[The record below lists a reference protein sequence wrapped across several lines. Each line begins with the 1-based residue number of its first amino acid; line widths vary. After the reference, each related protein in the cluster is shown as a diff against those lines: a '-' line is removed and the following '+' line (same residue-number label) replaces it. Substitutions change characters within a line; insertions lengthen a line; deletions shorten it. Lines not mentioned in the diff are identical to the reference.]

1 MSYGFTITVK
11 GREFLAKQVAGEQLK
26 ITRVMVGSGKVS
38 EDINPAYMTD
48 LVKPIAQATSTVP
61 VQKKD
66 TVSFVVEYRND
77 MNGGLKKGFWIREFG
92 IFVRDGESEILIY
105 YATLGDFPQYVMAYE
120 YGRVDIRRYPVTLK
134 ISDEIE
140 VILEY
145 PALAFVTEERFW
157 ELIQIKAIPYL
168 QKVIESGT
176 LQRDIVIPT
185 TGWLENAEGGEGGV
199 YIDIVQKD
207 VTENMIP
214 IVSIYPNDMSIA
226 RGCGMNTT
234 VQTINGA
241 VRFFADKIPKKE
253 IKASLVLLKAYQ
265 GIAGEITEG
274 NSDIVAGMSIEE
286 FYKNY
291 VATEKEMQTVIDELK
306 N

>member
-38 EDINPAYMTD
+38 EDTNPAYMTD
-48 LVKPIAQATSTVP
+48 LVKPIAQATSTFP

-92 IFVRDGESEILIY
+92 VFVRDGESEILIY

-176 LQRDIVIPT
+176 LQRNIVIPT
-185 TGWLENAEGGEGGV
+185 IEWLENAEGGEGGV
-199 YIDIVQKD
+199 YIDVVQKD
-207 VTENMIP
+207 VTESMIP

-253 IKASLVLLKAYQ
+253 IKASLVLLKAYH
-265 GIAGEITEG
+265 GIAGEITG
-274 NSDIVAGMSIEE
+274 GGYGLDIEE

-291 VATEKEMQTVIDELK
+291 VATNEEVEKVLNEVFEK
-306 N
+306 

>member
-92 IFVRDGESEILIY
+92 VFVRDGESEILIY
-105 YATLGDFPQYVMAYE
+105 YATLGDCPQYVMAYE

-176 LQRDIVIPT
+176 LQRNIVIPT
-185 TGWLENAEGGEGGV
+185 TEWLENAEGGEGGV

-214 IVSIYPNDMSIA
+214 IVSIYPNDMSVA

-241 VRFFADKIPKKE
+241 VRFFANKIPKKE
-253 IKASLVLLKAYQ
+253 IKASLVLLKASH
-265 GIAGEITEG
+265 GITGEIIG
-274 NSDIVAGMSIEE
+274 GGYGLDIEE

-291 VATEKEMQTVIDELK
+291 VATNEEVEKVLEEVFE
-306 N
+306 NE

>member
-1 MSYGFTITVK
+1 MSERKYFSVVTDIGTAAMTKAIHDGVKVDAVYYAVGDGGGVSYTPTTDMTALKNEVWRGDIINYEELPQSPNVIRVDTLVPSDAGGFTMREMGIFDTQNRLIAVANMADVVK
-11 GREFLAKQVAGEQLK
+11 VRSTDGMQTEIALSMSIALVNKKALNF
-26 ITRVMVGSGKVS
+26 KV
-38 EDINPAYMTD
+38 DTN
-48 LVKPIAQATSTVP
+48 LVYVS
-61 VQKKD
+61 KKD
-66 TVSFVVEYRND
+66 LQNQ
-77 MNGGLKKGFWIREFG
+77 IR
-92 IFVRDGESEILIY
+92 
-105 YATLGDFPQYVMAYE
+105 
-120 YGRVDIRRYPVTLK
+120 
-134 ISDEIE
+134 
-140 VILEY
+140 
-145 PALAFVTEERFW
+145 
-157 ELIQIKAIPYL
+157 
-168 QKVIESGT
+168 
-176 LQRDIVIPT
+176 QRDIVIPT

-214 IVSIYPNDMSIA
+214 IVSIYPNDMSVA
-226 RGCGMNTT
+226 RSCGMNTT

>member
-1 MSYGFTITVK
+1 MSERKYFSVVTDIGTAAMTKAIHDGVKVDAVYYAVGDGGGVPYTPTTDMTALKNEVWRGDIINYEELPQSPNVIRVDTLVPSDAGGFTMREMGIFDTQNRLIAVANMADVVKVRSTDGMQTEITLSMSIALVNK
-11 GREFLAKQVAGEQLK
+11 KALNFK
-26 ITRVMVGSGKVS
+26 IDTNLVYVS
-38 EDINPAYMTD
+38 
-48 LVKPIAQATSTVP
+48 
-61 VQKKD
+61 KKD
-66 TVSFVVEYRND
+66 LQNQ
-77 MNGGLKKGFWIREFG
+77 IR
-92 IFVRDGESEILIY
+92 
-105 YATLGDFPQYVMAYE
+105 
-120 YGRVDIRRYPVTLK
+120 
-134 ISDEIE
+134 
-140 VILEY
+140 
-145 PALAFVTEERFW
+145 
-157 ELIQIKAIPYL
+157 
-168 QKVIESGT
+168 
-176 LQRDIVIPT
+176 QRDIVIPT

-207 VTENMIP
+207 VTESMIP
-214 IVSIYPNDMSIA
+214 IVSIYPNDMSAA

-234 VQTINGA
+234 VQTINGT

>member
-38 EDINPAYMTD
+38 EDTNPAYMTD

-66 TVSFVVEYRND
+66 TVSFIVEYRND
-77 MNGGLKKGFWIREFG
+77 MNDGLKKGFWIREFG
-92 IFVRDGESEILIY
+92 VFVRDGEDEILIY

-185 TGWLENAEGGEGGV
+185 TGWLENVEGGEGGV

-214 IVSIYPNDMSIA
+214 IVSIYPNDMSAA

-253 IKASLVLLKAYQ
+253 IKASLVLLKAYH
-265 GIAGEITEG
+265 GIAGEITGDG
-274 NSDIVAGMSIEE
+274 NGIDIEA

-291 VATEKEMQTVIDELK
+291 VATNEEVEKVLNEVFEK
-306 N
+306 